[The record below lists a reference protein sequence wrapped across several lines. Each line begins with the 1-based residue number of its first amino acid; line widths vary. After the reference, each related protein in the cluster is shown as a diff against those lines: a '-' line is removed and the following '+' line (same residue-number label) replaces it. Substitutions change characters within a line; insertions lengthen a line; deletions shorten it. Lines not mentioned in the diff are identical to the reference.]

1 MTLLELTDVSISY
14 SVDST
19 ELHAVD
25 TVSFDANEGEIIGI
39 VGESGCGKT
48 TLAKSILRLLPPNGR
63 VTGGEITWK
72 GQNLLQSSKK
82 ELNKSIRWKEI
93 SWIAQSA
100 MNALDPVY
108 TVEAQLRETLKIHS
122 YDEKPIDEHIDQLLQ
137 SVGIDPGRKRNYPHE
152 LSGGQRQR
160 VVIALALAL
169 DPPLII
175 ADEPTTGLDVGI
187 QKEILDLITE
197 IQTDRG
203 LTMLLITHDINV
215 VAEIADRVLV
225 MYAGQLIEVGSKQEI
240 FENPVHPYTIG
251 LQNAFPRLG
260 QRSRTLVTIPGAPPN
275 LVNPASG
282 CRFKSRCP
290 FATEKCSLDP
300 PLTSTANGHAAKCHY
315 TDNKEE
321 FQDKGRIPETWVDHS

>member
-14 SVDST
+14 SVDAT

-25 TVSFDANEGEIIGI
+25 NVSFDAEEGEIIGI

-48 TLAKSILRLLPPNGR
+48 TLAKSILQLLPPNGR
-63 VTGGEITWK
+63 VDQGEIMWK
-72 GQNLLQSSKK
+72 GEDLVQLSRKD
-82 ELNKSIRWKEI
+82 LNKSIRWKEI

-108 TVEAQLRETLKIHS
+108 TIGAQLRETLKIHS
-122 YDEKPIDEHIDQLLQ
+122 YDEKPIDEQVDYLLKR
-137 SVGIDPGRKRNYPHE
+137 VGIDPGRKRNYPHE

-160 VVIALALAL
+160 VVIAMALAL
-169 DPPLII
+169 DPPMII

-197 IQTDRG
+197 IQTNRG
-203 LTMLLITHDINV
+203 MTMLLITHDINV

-225 MYAGQLIEVGSKQEI
+225 MYAGQLIEQGTKQEI
-240 FENPVHPYTIG
+240 FDDPSHPYTIG

-275 LVNPASG
+275 LVDPPSG
-282 CRFKSRCP
+282 CRFKTRCP
-290 FATEKCSLDP
+290 FSTDECSIDP
-300 PLTSTANGHAAKCHY
+300 PLETTSNGHVAKCHY
-315 TDNKEE
+315 TEKKDE
-321 FQDKGRIPETWVDHS
+321 FQEMGQIPGTWVDRR